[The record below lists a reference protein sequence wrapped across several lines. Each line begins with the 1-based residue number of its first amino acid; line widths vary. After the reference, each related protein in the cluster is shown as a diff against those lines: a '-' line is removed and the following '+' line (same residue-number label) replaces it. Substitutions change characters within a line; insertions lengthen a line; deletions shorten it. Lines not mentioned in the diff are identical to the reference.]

1 MGLDMI
7 NMEKG
12 IDVNSKVVYKGEEY
26 KVVWIYDNGNCE
38 ILNFS
43 KSQIVSIS
51 DLKEVG

>member
-1 MGLDMI
+1 MGVVMK
-7 NMEKG
+7 MG

-26 KVVWIYDNGNCE
+26 KVVWIYDNGKCE

-51 DLKEVG
+51 DLQKVG